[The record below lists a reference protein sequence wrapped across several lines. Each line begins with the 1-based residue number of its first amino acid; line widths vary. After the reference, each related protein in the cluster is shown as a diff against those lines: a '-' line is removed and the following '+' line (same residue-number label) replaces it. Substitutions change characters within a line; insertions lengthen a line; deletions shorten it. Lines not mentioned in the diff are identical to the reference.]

1 MRSAGLGV
9 SLAIVTA
16 VTVVG
21 CADSSPPAG
30 TDRAPA
36 VSTSVVRPAL
46 AVVWP
51 EASKVD
57 ERALAALGRQGTKS
71 EREIRALV
79 ARSPV
84 PVLAPKELVLA
95 SPSLVV
101 EGEYFALT
109 GRASGAMVSLQGT
122 RAAHRYEGVEPVSG
136 NRALRASK
144 GFVSINEGIR
154 TASWIENGAAYSV
167 DVECESTRDARCR
180 SDEFL
185 LSVVNQL
192 TYVGGSGR

>member
-1 MRSAGLGV
+1 MRSIVLVV
-9 SLAIVTA
+9 SCAIVA
-16 VTVVG
+16 GAVVG
-21 CADSSPPAG
+21 CTDNTAPTG

-36 VSTSVVRPAL
+36 ITTSTVRPMVA
-46 AVVWP
+46 WP
-51 EASKVD
+51 VASDID
-57 ERALAALGRQGTKS
+57 ERALAGLSRDGTKS
-71 EREIRALV
+71 EREVRALV

-84 PVLAPKELVLA
+84 PVLAPKDLVLA

-109 GRASGAMVSLQGT
+109 GRASGATISLQGT

-136 NRALRASK
+136 NRELRDGK
-144 GFVSINEGIR
+144 VRGFVSINENIR

-167 DVECESTRDARCR
+167 DVECGDARDARCQ
-180 SDEFL
+180 SDTFL
-185 LSVVNQL
+185 LSVVAQL